1 MQVVGHTIQ
10 EQGINSACAEQ
21 VFRIDVGMSK
31 GCGNGEPEVMA
42 FSVLSART
50 DVMIN
55 LGCFAVYINS
65 SFDLTQN
72 YSTAYHSNLIT
83 CHVLTL
89 SCTTLQVLEIINDS
103 AIRRL
108 HEPRAVNQGE
118 PKAPDTPQGESTKGP
133 AVVPWQKDRQQ
144 QPFAVQA

>member
-65 SFDLTQN
+65 SKLL
-72 YSTAYHSNLIT
+72 YSTAYHSNLTT
-83 CHVLTL
+83 CHVHVLTL
-89 SCTTLQVLEIINDS
+89 SCITLQVLEIINDS

-108 HEPRAVNQGE
+108 HEPRKVNQGE